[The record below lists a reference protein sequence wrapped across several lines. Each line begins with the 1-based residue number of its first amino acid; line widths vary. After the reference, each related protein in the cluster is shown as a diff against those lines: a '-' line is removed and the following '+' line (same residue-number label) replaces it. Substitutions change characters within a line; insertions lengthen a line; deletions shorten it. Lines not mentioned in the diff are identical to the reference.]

1 MTPMTPTPIQQQMYT
16 RERRG
21 IFRSTEGYDTIAKS
35 DGLDPSFIKKVLH
48 PFCVYDAPAGL
59 TARGEK
65 DDAAYPKAVHL
76 FHTDTGQM
84 VLGCSVYQ
92 ATDFTGLRSAFFSH
106 NYVIPAER
114 AADTAR
120 DYVSLLNAS
129 FAESYDI
136 ETGMTLPELERL
148 PVAADP
154 SLPASPAALLASL
167 GIDEKLFKQLLFA
180 IMSSVATKRKV
191 YVALDVPVESISENA
206 GQLLSLLYASLP
218 YAYRSVLGFITYAM
232 EPQSK
237 KGIHLTFV
245 EQGSLRPNDRNIDKD
260 YTFDLASQRVTNVDI
275 DFAKQPYLSFAWS
288 NLEHPDRADSFYQF
302 AEQMLADMDPK
313 RHTAIASYH
322 ELAVFFQIEEGNDAL
337 YDANRS
343 MVLRAMLE
351 YLSPAGAIAAKERLN
366 DLFLG
371 RFNREFE
378 QAKQRQVP
386 DLSIVKCFKEYN
398 ELDGANMGNN
408 LIGYL
413 ICAIYNAAMEKGKER
428 VESFY
433 GLIESQPE
441 LSRSFFDTVLR
452 GGKSKELFEP
462 YIQHKFH
469 AAQKAIDVVQLAHHW
484 SSTHPQVLRDAY
496 FMELASTQLV
506 EKLRR
511 EVEPVAAVNEV
522 LERIARLPSDD
533 SRSSGAD
540 YAMFMERLSYAANV
554 FLLTDLDLEQVRK
567 ESFLQ
572 IDFLQHPHEVK
583 QWVARFNQQVQ
594 SQAAVMLSAYRW
606 FSERD
611 PDATVF
617 DDLSLTEMDR
627 VQQLGRSWL
636 QKDLVPAQFGRLVL
650 AFYREADRALAEYG
664 ALLHYLNQHAP
675 DKETVYQ
682 FMNWSEKH
690 PLFAGS
696 RKLIPAYA
704 TAIVSY
710 FKKYDRDAFKKRTN
724 RQYFAQAGTG
734 LQAVYEKARLELSS
748 PFMKLI
754 RRNRK
759 ASLFSLAAV
768 VVIGGA
774 LIGLF
779 AAGVFDK
786 DKQALADKPAE
797 DAKTLGDVQTAVDKQ
812 PAVFA
817 RDVEEDVDGVKK
829 LATELVFDFGTASE
843 CTAFQAKAI
852 IVKLDDGTE
861 RSFTD
866 KQLQHACTTAAGSAE
881 TSSAGATSGT
891 SDSSSSDTAADSD
904 NSAESDKSGDGNN
917 EDGDD
922 SAADKKRADAGNG
935 EVKDG
940 DNGTEAANG
949 APNAEGSDTAPGTDS
964 SQSAG
969 QASGE
974 PKYQVV
980 VPLGEQL
987 TLANINQVIVDGKL
1001 IPYIVK

>member
-1 MTPMTPTPIQQQMYT
+1 MTPKTPTPIQQQMYT
-16 RERRG
+16 RERHG

-35 DGLDPSFIKKVLH
+35 DGLDPNFVKKVLH
-48 PFCVYDAPAGL
+48 PFCVYDAPAEL

-65 DDAAYPKAVHL
+65 DEAAYPKAVHL

-84 VLGCSVYQ
+84 VLGCSAYL
-92 ATDFTGLRSAFFSH
+92 AADFTGLRSAFFSH

-114 AADTAR
+114 AAEAAK
-120 DYVSLLNAS
+120 DYASLLNAS

-136 ETGMTLPELERL
+136 ETGMSLPELDRL
-148 PVAADP
+148 PASAEP
-154 SLPASPAALLASL
+154 SPPASPAELLASL

-206 GQLLSLLYASLP
+206 RQLLGVLYASLP
-218 YAYRSVLGFITYAM
+218 YTFRSVLGFITYAM

-245 EQGSLRPNDRNIDKD
+245 EQGSLRPNDRNVDKD

-275 DFAKQPYLSFAWS
+275 DFAKQPFLNFAWA
-288 NLEHPDRADSFYQF
+288 NVGRPERADSFYQF
-302 AEQMLADMDPK
+302 AERMLADMDPK

-322 ELAVFFQIEEGNDAL
+322 ELAVFFQIEEGNEAL

-343 MVLRAMLE
+343 MVLRSMLE
-351 YLSPAGAIAAKERLN
+351 YLSPEGALAAKERLN
-366 DLFLG
+366 ELFLG
-371 RFNREFE
+371 RFNREFGL
-378 QAKQRQVP
+378 AKQRQVP

-398 ELDGANMGNN
+398 ELDGADMGNN

-413 ICAIYNAAMEKGKER
+413 ICAIYNAVMEKGKER
-428 VESFY
+428 GEAFY
-433 GLIESQPE
+433 GLIESEPE
-441 LSRSFFDTVLR
+441 LSRAFFDTVLR
-452 GGKSKELFEP
+452 GGKAKELFEP

-484 SSTHPQVLRDAY
+484 SSTHPLVLRDDS
-496 FMELASTQLV
+496 FVELAATQLV

-511 EVEPVAAVNEV
+511 EAEPVAAVNEV
-522 LERIARLPSDD
+522 LERIARLPIDD
-533 SRSSGAD
+533 SRSSGASH
-540 YAMFMERLSYAANV
+540 AMFMERLSYAANV

-567 ESFLQ
+567 EPFLQ
-572 IDFLQHPHEVK
+572 IQFLQHPHEVK

-594 SQAAVMLSAYRW
+594 NQAAVMLSAYRW

-611 PDATVF
+611 PDPAVF

-627 VQQLGRSWL
+627 VQQLGRRWL
-636 QKDLVPAQFGRLVL
+636 QKEIEPSQFGRLVL
-650 AFYREADRALAEYG
+650 AFYREADKGLVEYG
-664 ALLHYLNQHAP
+664 ALLHYLSQHAP

-704 TAIVSY
+704 TAIVAY

-724 RQYFAQAGTG
+724 RHYFAQAGAA
-734 LQAVYEKARLELSS
+734 LQAVYDKARLELSS

-768 VVIGGA
+768 VVIGGT
-774 LIGLF
+774 LIGLL
-779 AAGVFDK
+779 AAGGFEK
-786 DKQALADKPAE
+786 DKPVLADKPAD
-797 DAKTLGDVQTAVDKQ
+797 DAKTQGDAQTTADKQ

-817 RDVEEDVDGVKK
+817 RDTEEDVDGVKK
-829 LATELVFDFGTASE
+829 TATELVFDFGTAAE
-843 CTAFQAKAI
+843 CTAFQAKTI

-861 RSFTD
+861 RAFTD
-866 KQLQHACTTAAGSAE
+866 KRLQHACASAAGAAETPPADAAGGAMGSAADASSPASQDSGDAEAASGADNAAGS
-881 TSSAGATSGT
+881 
-891 SDSSSSDTAADSD
+891 
-904 NSAESDKSGDGNN
+904 NSAPEMD
-917 EDGDD
+917 
-922 SAADKKRADAGNG
+922 AAQP
-935 EVKDG
+935 
-940 DNGTEAANG
+940 AAQ
-949 APNAEGSDTAPGTDS
+949 P
-964 SQSAG
+964 
-969 QASGE
+969 SGE
-974 PKYQVV
+974 PLYQVV

-987 TLANINQVIVDGKL
+987 TLANINQVIVDDKL